1 MKIVFEKVLELM
13 ILILSFLII
22 QVERRYEQ
30 YYNHMDEL
38 VSSFELI
45 TGVGTGKSY
54 TALALQ
60 AMSRHFCS
68 LRDAILSQICAT
80 RQKISPD
87 MPKISAGISQLTL
100 FDRENRQNRLSL
112 QQLGMIQSSRQA
124 WRPIRGLPETS
135 VAILRSWLF
144 EHFLHP

>member
-1 MKIVFEKVLELM
+1 MNDHYFHVIKEVLRSEKREKKSRIMKKLFPENCIFLYFCFEADCSIVWC
-13 ILILSFLII
+13 
-22 QVERRYEQ
+22 
-30 YYNHMDEL
+30 
-38 VSSFELI
+38 
-45 TGVGTGKSY
+45 Y

-68 LRDAILSQICAT
+68 LRDAILSHINAEKRKLFQ
-80 RQKISPD
+80 D
-87 MPKISAGISQLTL
+87 LPKISSGLSQLSL
-100 FDRENRQNRLSL
+100 FDRDSRQSRMSL
-112 QQLGMIQSSRQA
+112 QQLGVIQSQRQV

>member
-1 MKIVFEKVLELM
+1 MGFFGTKFFVDF
-13 ILILSFLII
+13 

-30 YYNHMDEL
+30 YYNHMEEL

-45 TGVGTGKSY
+45 AGLGTGKSY

-60 AMSRHFCS
+60 AMSRHFCN
-68 LRDAILSQICAT
+68 LKDAILSQIVGLK
-80 RQKISPD
+80 QKMSPD
-87 MPKISAGISQLTL
+87 MPKISAGISQLSL
-100 FDRENRQNRLSL
+100 FDREMRQNRMSL
-112 QQLGMIQSSRQA
+112 QQLGLIQSSRQA